1 MQWTSAVSLALD
13 KSNDIAIYSFEVGGN
28 NWEGAREG
36 GRTLKPCSR
45 SYWPTI
51 DNLSSGLMD
60 LRQEWWQ
67 QFIEVGGNDWKGAME
82 GGEGTVHLVLGA
94 APQLRTPRILS
105 LMLMF
110 ILANYRYCVNI
121 SLESKSGDKV
131 SSVQEISSVCV
142 GQRRD

>member
-1 MQWTSAVSLALD
+1 
-13 KSNDIAIYSFEVGGN
+13 
-28 NWEGAREG
+28 
-36 GRTLKPCSR
+36 
-45 SYWPTI
+45 
-51 DNLSSGLMD
+51 
-60 LRQEWWQ
+60 
-67 QFIEVGGNDWKGAME
+67 ME

-105 LMLMF
+105 LMCSCIF
-110 ILANYRYCVNI
+110 LANYRYGVNI

>member
-1 MQWTSAVSLALD
+1 
-13 KSNDIAIYSFEVGGN
+13 
-28 NWEGAREG
+28 
-36 GRTLKPCSR
+36 
-45 SYWPTI
+45 
-51 DNLSSGLMD
+51 
-60 LRQEWWQ
+60 
-67 QFIEVGGNDWKGAME
+67 ME

-94 APQLRTPRILS
+94 APQLRSPRILS

-110 ILANYRYCVNI
+110 ILANYRYGVNI